1 VTDKVVDASAIAAIV
16 FQEAE
21 EEEMRERLPGSRLCA
36 PYLLRFEIANVCL
49 KKIRREP
56 DRRMEIIEQH
66 VASLNLPV
74 EEFAVDTR
82 EVRSVA
88 EDEKLSAY
96 DASYLW
102 VARRL
107 GVELVTLDQRLQKAA
122 AKI

>member
-1 VTDKVVDASAIAAIV
+1 MTDRVVDASAIAAIV

-21 EEEMRERLPGSRLCA
+21 EAQMRKRLRGLRLCA
-36 PYLLRFEIANVCL
+36 PPLLRFEIANVCL

-56 DRRMEIIEQH
+56 ARRLEIIEQH
-66 VASLNLPV
+66 DVSLNLPV

-82 EVRSVA
+82 EVRAIA
-88 EDEKLSAY
+88 EDETLSAY

-102 VARRL
+102 LARRL

-122 AKI
+122 ARI

>member
-21 EEEMRERLPGSRLCA
+21 EKEMRERLRGLRLCA

-102 VARRL
+102 LARRL